1 MYYDMTNVIRN
12 DDMKKILFL
21 CAILGVAF
29 LLAGCPSAIKPEQKE
44 KEVEDINTVTVN
56 FFNESSFKADV
67 YMNVNPSSIDTS
79 TDPIATVPA
88 GATETVKLPA
98 SKDQIIGDVFYIRYF
113 IQLADGYH
121 SGTAEPGQLGKT
133 LYVQAE
139 RDLSN
144 ITFVLEKDKSYTKT
158 ILQPASGQLKF
169 TKCYIKVQNI
179 GNKSFKVL
187 QGSTYLKKLGTEEL
201 NLASG
206 QFGFYELSINH
217 FANYETISSLI
228 FWFDDATSIKADP
241 FLLERGKV
249 YSFQCN
255 ETEVTAPAVTD
266 ITY

>member
-1 MYYDMTNVIRN
+1 MY
-12 DDMKKILFL
+12 KKMFYVFL
-21 CAILGVAF
+21 IVF
-29 LLAGCPSAIKPEQKE
+29 LLAGCPNAVKPEQKEKE

-79 TDPIATVPA
+79 TKPIATVPA
-88 GATETVKLPA
+88 GATEAVKLPA

-113 IQLADGYH
+113 VQLADGFT
-121 SGTAEPGQLGKT
+121 SGTEEA

-139 RDLSN
+139 RELSN
-144 ITFVLEKDKSYTKT
+144 ITLVLEKDKSYTKT

-169 TKCYIKVQNI
+169 IHCYIKVQNT
-179 GNKSFKVL
+179 GSKSFQVL
-187 QGSTYLKKLGTEEL
+187 LGNTYLKKLGSVEL

-206 QFGFYELSINH
+206 QFGFYELSISDI
-217 FANYETISSLI
+217 ANSETMQVLKFFVTDSASTI
-228 FWFDDATSIKADP
+228 TVEP

-255 ETEVTAPAVTD
+255 GTNVTAPAVTD
-266 ITY
+266 ISY